1 MKVMEIYQENCVW
14 GGTGLLILILER
26 FCGVPMWLSMLR
38 IWWCHYS
45 GWDCCCGAGSISLAR
60 NFACCG
66 HGPAKQ
72 ERFCFSASYIGNFGR
87 RKELSTMSDIMNN
100 TLFIPLLPLFLSV
113 SQGAQD
119 DKSQGNNRNGE
130 EGTIKR
136 YIVSKR
142 KVVILRWSN
151 AQGYI

>member
-1 MKVMEIYQENCVW
+1 
-14 GGTGLLILILER
+14 
-26 FCGVPMWLSMLR
+26 
-38 IWWCHYS
+38 
-45 GWDCCCGAGSISLAR
+45 
-60 NFACCG
+60 
-66 HGPAKQ
+66 
-72 ERFCFSASYIGNFGR
+72 
-87 RKELSTMSDIMNN
+87 MSDIMNN